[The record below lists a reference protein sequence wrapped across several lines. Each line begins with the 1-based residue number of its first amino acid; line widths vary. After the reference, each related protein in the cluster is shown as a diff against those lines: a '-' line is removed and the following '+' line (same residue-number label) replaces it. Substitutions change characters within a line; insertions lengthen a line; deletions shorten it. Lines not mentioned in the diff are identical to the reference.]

1 MTLPSWLGRAARNPH
16 RHAIEQASRRWRGG
30 RRGDPARTRRKILIS
45 TQAQKI
51 KWNAWNNDKTWWETL
66 VRIGYDPEV
75 SEPAAKKPRV

>member
-1 MTLPSWLGRAARNPH
+1 M
-16 RHAIEQASRRWRGG
+16 
-30 RRGDPARTRRKILIS
+30 IS